1 MLWVKTF
8 IQQWKFLT
16 ETTGKYNFL
25 MQKINEFVEHFQ
37 LKAQNN
43 LLEFKKILHCRHI
56 VLSEKNQNVTW
67 KKLKRQIKKEDGSN
81 A

>member
-1 MLWVKTF
+1 
-8 IQQWKFLT
+8 
-16 ETTGKYNFL
+16 

-56 VLSEKNQNVTW
+56 VLSEKNQNVT
-67 KKLKRQIKKEDGSN
+67 
-81 A
+81 